1 MQILETERLRLR
13 HLDADDASFLL
24 ELLNEPAF
32 IDNIADKGVRTLA
45 DVDDYLRDGPLA
57 SYARHGFGLYLVE
70 LKQTSTPIGI
80 CGLLRREGLD
90 DPDLGYALLT
100 RYSAQGYATEAARA
114 ALEFGHATLG
124 LGRVMAISK
133 PDNRRSIHVLE
144 KIGFRYLH
152 LTDLPGHEGPSA
164 LFVSKA
170 QPAAPR

>member
-13 HLDADDASFLL
+13 RLDARDASLLL

-32 IDNIADKGVRTLA
+32 IDNIGDKGVRTLA
-45 DVDDYLRDGPLA
+45 DVDVYLRDGPLA

-90 DPDLGYALLT
+90 HPDLGYALLT
-100 RYSAQGYATEAARA
+100 RYSARGYATEAARA
-114 ALEFGHATLG
+114 TLHFGHTTLG
-124 LGRVMAISK
+124 LTQVMAVSK
-133 PDNRRSIHVLE
+133 PDNRGSIRVLE

-152 LTDLPGHEGPSA
+152 LIDLPGYPGPSA

-170 QPAAPR
+170 PSAAPR